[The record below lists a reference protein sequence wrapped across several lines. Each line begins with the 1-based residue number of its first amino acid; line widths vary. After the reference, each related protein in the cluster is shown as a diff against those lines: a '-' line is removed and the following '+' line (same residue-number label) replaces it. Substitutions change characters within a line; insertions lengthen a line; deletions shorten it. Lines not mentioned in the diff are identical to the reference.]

1 MKVQARFAGLPRTY
15 GSHSGWARVV
25 ALPRLVVDVPVAA
38 DNGRPMA
45 VGGSAFGAPRGS
57 AVVLQQWTKRGWAP
71 VGKTHVK
78 SGGRFVFVLKA
89 ARGVRKYRVVVPAT
103 KLTGRVSSPSSPT
116 TIS

>member
-1 MKVQARFAGLPRTY
+1 
-15 GSHSGWARVV
+15 
-25 ALPRLVVDVPVAA
+25 VVDVPAAA

-45 VGGSAFGAPRGS
+45 VGGSAVGAPRGS

-103 KLTGRVSSPSSPT
+103 KVTGRVSSPSSAT